1 MSFVTTL
8 LPTLHG
14 FLSGIAVAL
23 VLVLVETAN

>member
-1 MSFVTTL
+1 VNPL

-23 VLVLVETAN
+23 VLVLVETAK